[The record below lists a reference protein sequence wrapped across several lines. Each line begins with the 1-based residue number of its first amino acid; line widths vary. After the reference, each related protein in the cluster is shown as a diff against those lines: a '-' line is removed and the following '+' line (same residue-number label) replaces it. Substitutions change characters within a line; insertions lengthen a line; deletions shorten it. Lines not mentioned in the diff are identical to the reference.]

1 MLPPAEP
8 DGKWPQ
14 NQPPAWRVAWKTS
27 EWLYDDPS
35 ISQLNSMLRITGGKV
50 YDPANGIDGQV
61 KDICIADG
69 KIVSDVAGGRVV
81 DASGMVV
88 LPGGVDIHTHVAGA
102 ALNFA
107 RAMTPENHRQA
118 THFLHTPERR
128 MGLGGTTPTTFATGY
143 LYAGMGYTT
152 VVEAAV
158 PVLSAKH
165 THEELRDTPIVDK
178 ACCLLMANNEIVL
191 DLLEAGEHERAREV
205 VAWLIWAAK
214 SYGVKAV
221 NPGGV
226 TAWKWGKNA
235 SVLSEPVTGYTK
247 VTPAKII
254 ASLAAIIEELRLPH
268 PLHLHCNNLGA
279 PGNVATTLETM
290 KVLEGRRAHIAHLQF
305 HAYGGDDWHSMRSA
319 AATIAEYFNSQPN
332 LTTDAGAILF
342 GNAVTIT
349 ADGPWQHLL
358 YQLTGKKW
366 GNLDVENETGC
377 GIVPYVYKGSNLVNA
392 VQWAVGLEL
401 LLLIDDPWRIFLT
414 TDHPNGAC
422 FWRYPEIIHLLMNA
436 DYRKECV
443 RKLPAKALSRIVL
456 ADLDRQYTLSEI
468 AIITSAGPARAL
480 GLPHKGHLGVGADA
494 DVAIYHENPDGV
506 LMFRYPRYVIKG
518 GEIVVEEGDIRN
530 VHMGREFIVRPTFDE
545 QIAEYLRPLFQ
556 QYYTMSFENYPVEME
571 RIERPEVHEC
581 R

>member
-1 MLPPAEP
+1 
-8 DGKWPQ
+8 
-14 NQPPAWRVAWKTS
+14 
-27 EWLYDDPS
+27 
-35 ISQLNSMLRITGGKV
+35 MLRITGGKV
-50 YDPANGIDGQV
+50 YDPANGIDGVV

-69 KIVSDVAGGRVV
+69 RVVSEVEGGRTI
-81 DASGMVV
+81 DATGMVV
-88 LPGGVDIHTHVAGA
+88 FPGGVDIHTHVAGA

-107 RAMTPENHRQA
+107 RGMTPENHRQA
-118 THFLHTPERR
+118 VPFLHAVGRR
-128 MGLGGTTPTTFATGY
+128 AGVGGPTPTTFATGY

-152 VVEAAV
+152 VIEAAV
-158 PVLSAKH
+158 PVLTAKH

-191 DLLEAGEHERAREV
+191 DLLEAGEVERAKQV

-214 SYGVKAV
+214 VYGVKAV

-226 TAWKWGKNA
+226 AAWKWGKDA
-235 SVLSEPVTGYTK
+235 KTLSAPVEGYSK

-254 ASLAAIIEELRLPH
+254 SSLAAIVDELKLPH

-279 PGNVATTLETM
+279 PGNFTTTLETM
-290 KVLEGRRAHIAHLQF
+290 KVLEGRRAHLAHLQF
-305 HAYGGDDWHSMRSA
+305 HAYGGDDWHTMRSEA
-319 AATIAEYFNSQPN
+319 AKIAEYFNTQPN

-358 YQLTGKKW
+358 YQLTGRKW

-377 GIVPYVYKGSNLVNA
+377 GIVPYTYKGSNLVNA

-401 LLLIDDPWRIFLT
+401 LLLIKDPWRIFLT

-436 DYRKECV
+436 DYRRECLK
-443 RKLPAKALSRIVL
+443 KLPAKALKRITL

-468 AIITSAGPARAL
+468 AVITSAGPARAL
-480 GLPHKGHLGVGADA
+480 GLSQKGHLGVGADA
-494 DVAIYHENPDGV
+494 DVSIYNENPDGV
-506 LMFRYPRYVIKG
+506 LMFRYPRYVIKA
-518 GEIVVEEGDIRN
+518 GEIVVEEGDIRQ
-530 VHMGREFIVRPTFDE
+530 VIDGREFVVRPSFDE
-545 QIAEYLRPLFQ
+545 KIEDFLRPWFQ
-556 QYYTMSFENYPVEME
+556 QYYTMSFDNYPVETE
-571 RIERPEVHEC
+571 RVHGMQIAEL
-581 R
+581 

>member
-1 MLPPAEP
+1 
-8 DGKWPQ
+8 
-14 NQPPAWRVAWKTS
+14 
-27 EWLYDDPS
+27 
-35 ISQLNSMLRITGGKV
+35 MLRITGGKV
-50 YDPANGIDGQV
+50 YDPTNNIDGV
-61 KDICIADG
+61 VRDICIANG
-69 KIVSDVAGGRVV
+69 QIVADVQGGRTI
-81 DASGMVV
+81 DATGMVV
-88 LPGGVDIHTHVAGA
+88 FPGGVDIHTHVAGA

-118 THFLHTPERR
+118 AKFLHSPEQRA
-128 MGLGGTTPTTFATGY
+128 GIGGTTPTTFATGY

-178 ACCLLMANNEIVL
+178 ACCVLMANNEIVL
-191 DLLEAGEHERAREV
+191 DLLEAGEVERAKQV

-214 SYGVKAV
+214 AYGVKAV

-226 TAWKWGKNA
+226 AAWKWGKDA
-235 SVLSEPVTGYTK
+235 KQLSQPVEGYSKT
-247 VTPAKII
+247 TPARII
-254 ASLAAIIEELRLPH
+254 AGLATIVDELRLPH

-279 PGNVATTLETM
+279 PGNIATTLETM
-290 KVLEGRRAHIAHLQF
+290 KVLEGHRAHMAHLQF
-305 HAYGGDDWHSMRSA
+305 HAYGGDDWHSIRSEA
-319 AATIAEYFNSQPN
+319 KTLAEHFNANKN
-332 LTTDAGAILF
+332 LTADAGAILF

-358 YQLTGKKW
+358 YQLTGRKW

-422 FWRYPEIIHLLMNA
+422 FWRYPEIVQMLINA
-436 DYRKECV
+436 DFRHERVQALPEKARKRMV
-443 RKLPAKALSRIVL
+443 LP
-456 ADLDRQYTLSEI
+456 DLDRQYSLYEI

-480 GLPHKGHLGVGADA
+480 GLKQKGHLGVGADA
-494 DVAIYHENPDGV
+494 DITIYNQNPDGEQ
-506 LMFRYPRYVIKG
+506 MFRYPRYVIKAG
-518 GEIVVEEGDIRN
+518 DVVVEEGHIRN
-530 VHMGREFIVRPTFDE
+530 AHEGREFLVHPTYDE
-545 QIAEYLRPLFQ
+545 KIEDFLRPLFQ
-556 QYYTMSFENYPVEME
+556 QVYTMSFDNYPVEIE
-571 RIERPEVHEC
+571 RITRPEV
-581 R
+581 RAV